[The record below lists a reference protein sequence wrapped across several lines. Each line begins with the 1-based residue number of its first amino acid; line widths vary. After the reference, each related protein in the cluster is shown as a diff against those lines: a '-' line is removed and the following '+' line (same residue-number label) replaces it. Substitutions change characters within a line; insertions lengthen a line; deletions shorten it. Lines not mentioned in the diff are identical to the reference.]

1 MARSPINSGEVV
13 WSGENPIVSL
23 KEDPQAEES
32 TNVTFF
38 RIVWSPAG
46 IGHAA
51 FVSTPSLGNRPRG
64 YTDNMT
70 LGRWLRDE
78 MLKHYA
84 HYAKKPIDQIPLAG
98 ARFTWSG
105 DARRQWE
112 ERIVA
117 EREDLRLMWSN
128 LGAPFVVN
136 NPGGST
142 GAFPFHVISVFIPA
156 QAAALEVNGLRAA
169 GRAFPRNIAGMP
181 SSTCFLAFSETW
193 LTLPS

>member
-1 MARSPINSGEVV
+1 MDRSPINPGDVV

-23 KEDPQAEES
+23 KEDPQSEEL

-38 RIVWSPAG
+38 RIVWSPVG

-51 FVSTPSLGNRPRG
+51 FVSTPARDSRVRG

-84 HYAKKPIDQIPLAG
+84 HYAKKPIDRIALVP
-98 ARFTWSG
+98 ARFSPSG
-105 DARRQWE
+105 DPHEQWE

-117 EREDLRLMWSN
+117 DNQQIRLIWTD

-142 GAFPFHVISVFIPA
+142 GAFPFHVISLFIPA
-156 QAAALEVNGLRAA
+156 RTATLEIDGVRAA
-169 GRAFPRNIAGMP
+169 GRAFPRDIAGTP

-193 LTLPS
+193 LSLP